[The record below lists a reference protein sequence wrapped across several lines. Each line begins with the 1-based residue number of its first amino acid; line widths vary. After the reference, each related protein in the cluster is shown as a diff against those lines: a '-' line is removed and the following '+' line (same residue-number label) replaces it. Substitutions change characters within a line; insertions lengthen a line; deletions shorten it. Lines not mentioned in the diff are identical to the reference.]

1 MWFLREAMRGIDS
14 PGSDSILNH
23 AQQGNRRTIR
33 GLPMTDVLPLM
44 DRMIHTHR
52 KAVRLYLGCF
62 FGALALG
69 VTLFVLT
76 LIISSTFNGTIA
88 KIASGFVM
96 LLAAPPLTL
105 VLKRKDRITALKLM
119 KQTIARTSPDSP
131 DASKVEAIVWST
143 LQKMAAG

>member
-1 MWFLREAMRGIDS
+1 
-14 PGSDSILNH
+14 
-23 AQQGNRRTIR
+23 
-33 GLPMTDVLPLM
+33 MTDVLPLM

-62 FGALALG
+62 FGALVLG
-69 VTLFVLT
+69 VALFVLT
-76 LIISSTFNGTIA
+76 LVLSSTFDGSPIA

-105 VLKRKDRITALKLM
+105 VLRRRDRITALKLM

-131 DASKVEAIVWST
+131 EASKVEAIVWST